1 MMKIVII
8 AFSMDWNMWLKIV
21 LIRYLLTDCMRAV
34 TLLKT
39 FLLKSK
45 SSRKVFRNVI
55 ISLSGFRNKK
65 HAE

>member
-1 MMKIVII
+1 MC
-8 AFSMDWNMWLKIV
+8 LKIV

>member
-1 MMKIVII
+1 
-8 AFSMDWNMWLKIV
+8 MDKHVTGNSLNTL
-21 LIRYLLTDCMRAV
+21 LIDNCMRAV

-45 SSRKVFRNVI
+45 SSRKLFRKVI

>member
-1 MMKIVII
+1 
-8 AFSMDWNMWLKIV
+8 MDKHVTENSLNTL
-21 LIRYLLTDCMRAV
+21 LIDNCMRAV

-45 SSRKVFRNVI
+45 SSRKVFRKVI

-65 HAE
+65 AR

>member
-8 AFSMDWNMWLKIV
+8 AFSMDKHVTENSLNTL
-21 LIRYLLTDCMRAV
+21 LIDNCMRAV

-45 SSRKVFRNVI
+45 SSRKVFRKVI
-55 ISLSGFRNKK
+55 ISLSCFRNRK